1 MYKILN
7 NFRRMNAW
15 RVSTEMLKSARKPRW
30 LLTSGLSAMSK
41 TEDSGGSFIEGL
53 SLEVNGLARSFK
65 LGGVSVLEDL
75 LD

>member
-30 LLTSGLSAMSK
+30 LLTSGLLATSR
-41 TEDSGGSFIEGL
+41 TEDSGGSLTEGL
-53 SLEVNGLARSFK
+53 SLEVNGLARLLR
-65 LGGVSVLEDL
+65 LGGGGSGGLA
-75 LD
+75 